1 MCVCVLQDKYTS
13 VMRSKAELLDRSEI
27 LEYENMQLQAE
38 SETINEYISLY
49 HQQRSIMKS
58 RAEDKDRYV
67 YHQHYLS
74 RISPGVS
81 HIDITFIV

>member
-1 MCVCVLQDKYTS
+1 MYMYIYILYIIYIIYVCVLQDKYTS

-67 YHQHYLS
+67 YHEY
-74 RISPGVS
+74 
-81 HIDITFIV
+81 

>member
-1 MCVCVLQDKYTS
+1 MCVLQDKYTS

-67 YHQHYLS
+67 CHEYKFYHILL
-74 RISPGVS
+74 GLS
-81 HIDITFIV
+81 HIGIMV

>member
-1 MCVCVLQDKYTS
+1 
-13 VMRSKAELLDRSEI
+13 MRSKAELLDRSEI

-58 RAEDKDRYV
+58 RAEDKDR
-67 YHQHYLS
+67 
-74 RISPGVS
+74 
-81 HIDITFIV
+81 